1 MNIFKDE
8 EDICGRYF
16 PVELNKATEDFFNI
30 SRKIRQK
37 LGGKSY
43 KLDQYLGWVLEIANS
58 KLAVDAAEDGRRYFS
73 EFRGLCKAILD
84 YEPEVKNHEFYQT
97 AKRFIEDHRYPY
109 KEKHTLLE
117 IYFVLLTPQFTN
129 YAVKKF
135 IEDVKQALSQE
146 IDTILVAQHS
156 KLIVDLV
163 GEDEMVA
170 LNRAITGR
178 FIISSTL
185 NSFLQA
191 ITNEYLY
198 CLLHRDPETS
208 KRVFQLIME
217 GEI

>member
-58 KLAVDAAEDGRRYFS
+58 KLAVDAVEDGRRYFS

-97 AKRFIEDHRYPY
+97 AKRFIEVHRYPY
-109 KEKHTLLE
+109 KKKHTLLE
-117 IYFVLLTPQFTN
+117 IYFVLLTYQFTN
-129 YAVKKF
+129 YAMKKF
-135 IEDVKQALSQE
+135 IEGIKQTSSQE

-156 KLIVDLV
+156 KLIVDLI

-170 LNRAITGR
+170 LNSVIIDRL
-178 FIISSTL
+178 IISSTL

-198 CLLHRDPETS
+198 CLLLKNFSINISSS
-208 KRVFQLIME
+208 KKNI
-217 GEI
+217 

>member
-1 MNIFKDE
+1 M
-8 EDICGRYF
+8 
-16 PVELNKATEDFFNI
+16 
-30 SRKIRQK
+30 
-37 LGGKSY
+37 
-43 KLDQYLGWVLEIANS
+43 
-58 KLAVDAAEDGRRYFS
+58 
-73 EFRGLCKAILD
+73 
-84 YEPEVKNHEFYQT
+84 
-97 AKRFIEDHRYPY
+97 
-109 KEKHTLLE
+109 LE

-135 IEDVKQALSQE
+135 IEDIKQTLSQE

-178 FIISSTL
+178 FIISSIL

-198 CLLHRDPETS
+198 VCFIETR
-208 KRVFQLIME
+208 KRQSECFS
-217 GEI
+217 